1 MTGMTTARERPI
13 QNLVFFERFG
23 AEDAGASA
31 LVVGEEGFTGI
42 TEVQVPENGRFILIY
57 RKDEKKR
64 TKNGE
69 IGGFFEKETAP
80 GRRNGKHG
88 GFFRPTARFREK
100 LLELTKNGGI
110 FI

>member
-1 MTGMTTARERPI
+1 MTTARERPI

-57 RKDEKKR
+57 RKDGKKR
-64 TKNGE
+64 TKNRE
-69 IGGFFEKETAP
+69 INGFFEKETDL
-80 GRRNGKHG
+80 G
-88 GFFRPTARFREK
+88 GESEIMEAFSVHPVNF
-100 LLELTKNGGI
+100 TKN
-110 FI
+110 FLN